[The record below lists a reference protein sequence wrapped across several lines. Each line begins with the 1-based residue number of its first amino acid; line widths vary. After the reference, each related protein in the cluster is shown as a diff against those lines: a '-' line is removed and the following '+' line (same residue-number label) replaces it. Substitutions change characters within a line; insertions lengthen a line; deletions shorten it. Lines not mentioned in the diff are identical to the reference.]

1 MPKSKKK
8 KKANYIIK
16 NTFNPSK
23 LNKNIKSIKNN
34 ILIK

>member
-8 KKANYIIK
+8 NKANYIIK

-23 LNKNIKSIKNN
+23 LNKNIKNIKNN